1 MSESQKNKETTVKK
15 LKKSV
20 TIKDHKKS
28 PHKI

>member
-1 MSESQKNKETTVKK
+1 MSESQNKETTVKK